1 MCSHPGREQ
10 LEAALIDGDNI
21 SSIARRFAVS
31 SDAVYRHTRRHFSA
45 AAREAMTGPAGLAP
59 SDVAARVLAVADAAR
74 DLRLTSATSG
84 RRGDAVRSM
93 SVELKALE
101 TLSDRFGIE
110 NSDVLAEIAQL
121 STLATSLARLMRRD
135 PTVATALASELR
147 DDGHSDLAEEI
158 ESVAVAQTQIG
169 MN

>member
-1 MCSHPGREQ
+1 
-10 LEAALIDGDNI
+10 
-21 SSIARRFAVS
+21 
-31 SDAVYRHTRRHFSA
+31 
-45 AAREAMTGPAGLAP
+45 
-59 SDVAARVLAVADAAR
+59 
-74 DLRLTSATSG
+74 
-84 RRGDAVRSM
+84 M